1 MTKGTTT
8 SQWKTQIDFIE
19 SCWLLNDLL
28 FLFFEN
34 WLYKKN
40 YFLKIRKSV
49 KCNAEMDAV
58 ALTSLIVLQA
68 TLWAVHYSFSLFRPC
83 VQPVATYSLQLLYLS
98 LLDHLIPVPGHLK

>member
-1 MTKGTTT
+1 M
-8 SQWKTQIDFIE
+8 IYYF
-19 SCWLLNDLL
+19 
-28 FLFFEN
+28 FFFEN

-49 KCNAEMDAV
+49 KSNAEMDAV